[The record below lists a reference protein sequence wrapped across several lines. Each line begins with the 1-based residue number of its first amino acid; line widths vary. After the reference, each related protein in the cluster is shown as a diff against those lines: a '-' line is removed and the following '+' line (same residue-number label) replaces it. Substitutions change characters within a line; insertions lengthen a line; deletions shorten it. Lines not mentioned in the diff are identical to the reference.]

1 MFVRTYSLTVT
12 PAHCWLCRCVWRP
25 ELCYDR
31 LSFSL
36 PFSISCPLSS
46 SLWWCVNW
54 PQRHDPLSRIP
65 RAIRQLFEL
74 RLENLSSW
82 GSWHPSELSK
92 KQFLVVMLDLAW
104 DKEIFGC
111 IIFFLIH
118 GLIKCT
124 VIVNSCLIGDTTSDL
139 GKIFDQHMWTTITS
153 WLLLKVFLSLIFKCK
168 VVPYSLS
175 T

>member
-111 IIFFLIH
+111 IIFFFNTWSYQIYSHCQQLFNRRH
-118 GLIKCT
+118 NKW
-124 VIVNSCLIGDTTSDL
+124 L
-139 GKIFDQHMWTTITS
+139 GKDFWPTYVNHDNLLIITKTKFF
-153 WLLLKVFLSLIFKCK
+153 LVLFLSAK
-168 VVPYSLS
+168 
-175 T
+175 